1 MEFFLPFAFGDALCQ
16 LVKLLEPNSDSGT
29 GLGKKLNQ
37 TEEEESIEWAR
48 NLLYV
53 FQPLTNSFI

>member
-1 MEFFLPFAFGDALCQ
+1 VDNDWWILANSLIRRFMEFFLPFAFGDALCQ

-37 TEEEESIEWAR
+37 TEEEESIE
-48 NLLYV
+48 
-53 FQPLTNSFI
+53 